1 MKKRILF
8 LIFALALL
16 MSTFAGCDEEPKP
29 VPENIRTPGNT
40 EELGETNTSEPFGE
54 DIIQSENA
62 NPAQEPPEE
71 AEELYPTPDYSGFIM
86 PEATDT
92 LTVYGFDFINGTLQ
106 TAIELF
112 EEKYPGLKVEYKLFG
127 QDEYINLLRTEL
139 PAGRGPDILL
149 GGGSELPDI
158 YKSMSTGIF
167 TDLGPYMAN
176 DPEYDPADYYENI
189 MEGGKLFGKQSI
201 LPVAFGINVL
211 ITTRE
216 VLAADGTD
224 PGSLGTWEGFVRA
237 AETFH
242 EKHPGKSLI
251 DYGVNDYYVTA
262 LYECS
267 GFRLID
273 YEKNEVS
280 FDTDRFRGMLDL
292 CRLYCCPVPPPSLP
306 LGAGCDNVPN
316 GECLFAYAVGMGC
329 MGILS
334 QCGLIRYYAEQLP
347 VITSVPDE
355 NGVFSADIQY
365 FAAVPEG
372 SKNKLNAWRF
382 TKILLSDEMQYGT
395 TPAGEW
401 AQTAYPVGD
410 PVRKD
415 SLQRL
420 SKVQMEYT
428 GCTEEEVEQFLG
440 LTEKVTNAFMFT
452 PILRKYVRE
461 YMIPYVSEGN
471 GSNYDKQFGKL
482 MNALEL
488 YKDE

>member
-1 MKKRILF
+1 MKNRILS
-8 LIFALALL
+8 LALTLALL
-16 MSTFAGCDEEPKP
+16 LSALAGCGGETVP
-29 VPENIRTPGNT
+29 VSGKTETPEKTNASVPPGTGDTPGENT
-40 EELGETNTSEPFGE
+40 
-54 DIIQSENA
+54 D
-62 NPAQEPPEE
+62 PAFDPPEE
-71 AEELYPTPDYSGFIM
+71 PEELYPTPDYSGFIM

-92 LTVYGFDFINGTLQ
+92 MTVYGFDFINGTLQ

-112 EEKYPGLKVEYKLFG
+112 EEKYPGVKVEYKLFG

-189 MEGGKLFGKQSI
+189 MEGGRLFGKQSI

-216 VLAADGTD
+216 ALEADGTD

-242 EKHPGKSLI
+242 EKHLGKSLI
-251 DYGVNDYYVTA
+251 DYGVDDYYVST

-273 YEKNEVS
+273 YERNEVS

-292 CRLYCCPVPPPSLP
+292 CRLYCCPEPPPSLP
-306 LGAGCDNVPN
+306 IGGGFNNIPK
-316 GECLFAYAVGMGC
+316 GECLFADAVGMGC
-329 MGILS
+329 MGILN
-334 QCGLIRYYAEQLP
+334 QCGLLRYYAEQSP
-347 VITSVPDE
+347 IIASVPDE
-355 NGVFSADIQY
+355 NGGFSAEIMY
-365 FAAVPEG
+365 YAAVPEG

-395 TPAGEW
+395 TPEGEW

-420 SKVQMEYT
+420 TKVQMEHT
-428 GCTEEEVEQFLG
+428 GCTEEEVDQFLG
-440 LTEKVTNAFMFT
+440 LAEKVTNAFMYT

-461 YMIPYVSEGN
+461 YMISYVSEGD
-471 GSNYDKQFGKL
+471 GSNYDKQFAKL

>member
-1 MKKRILF
+1 MKKRILSF
-8 LIFALALL
+8 ILTVTLL
-16 MSTFAGCDEEPKP
+16 LSAFAGCS
-29 VPENIRTPGNT
+29 GGT
-40 EELGETNTSEPFGE
+40 ESEPEKTDTLAQSGANNAV
-54 DIIQSENA
+54 SENA
-62 NPAQEPPEE
+62 NPASGTAEE
-71 AEELYPTPDYSGFIM
+71 AKELYPTPDYSDFVM
-86 PEATDT
+86 PEETDT
-92 LTVYGFDFINGTLQ
+92 LTIYGFDFIGGTLRQ
-106 TAIELF
+106 AIDLF
-112 EEKYPGLKVEYKLFG
+112 EEKYPGVKVEYNQYG

-149 GGGSELPDI
+149 GGSSELPDI
-158 YKSMSTGIF
+158 YKSMSTGVF

-216 VLAADGTD
+216 VLEADGTD

-251 DYGVNDYYVTA
+251 DYGVDDYYVTA

-273 YEKNEVS
+273 YERNEVS
-280 FDTDRFRGMLDL
+280 FDTDRFREMLDL
-292 CRLYCCPVPPPSLP
+292 CRLYCCPDPPPFLP

-329 MGILS
+329 MGILN
-334 QCGLIRYYAEQLP
+334 QCGLIRYYAEQTP
-347 VITSVPDE
+347 VIASVPDE
-355 NGVFSADIQY
+355 NGGFSAEIHY
-365 FAAVPEG
+365 FAAIPEG

-395 TPAGEW
+395 TPEGEW
-401 AQTAYPVGD
+401 AHTAYPVGD

-415 SLQRL
+415 ALGRL
-420 SKVQMEYT
+420 ARVQMEHT
-428 GCTEEEVEQFLG
+428 GCTEEEVGQFLG
-440 LTEKVTNAFMFT
+440 LAEKVTNAFMYT
-452 PILRKYVRE
+452 PVLRKYVRE
-461 YMIPYVSEGN
+461 YMLPYVSEGD
-471 GSNYDKQFGKL
+471 GSNYEKQLEKL
-482 MNALEL
+482 KSTLEL